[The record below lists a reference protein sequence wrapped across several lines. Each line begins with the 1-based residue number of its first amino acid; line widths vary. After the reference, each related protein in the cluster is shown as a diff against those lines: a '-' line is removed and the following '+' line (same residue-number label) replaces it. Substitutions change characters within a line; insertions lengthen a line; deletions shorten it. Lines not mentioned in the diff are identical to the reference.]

1 MHALLCLRLASFVLF
16 ALFGVLNIAFAAW
29 NLAVVGPAATR
40 VQGAD
45 IYTLTFSAISL
56 LVVGGMLIMHTRS
69 PRLWLEVT
77 WVGCFALL
85 SLGSAATTTTL
96 IPVTNC
102 GMTQATTDLQ
112 FCVSSN
118 AVVATNWVTTI
129 IYLGWFATVVIYGI
143 TRSFSDQDA
152 WFKEIK
158 DLDLRLDNVPDATV
172 NEKIAR
178 LPALHH
184 RPEVR
189 TSEYSVSTAKTE
201 KDDNLIAMPYSY
213 RGGPIG
219 VDAIN
224 GTPVYRPYSTTN
236 TWNQRSTDQSRTM
249 TPAPV
254 STRNFGSTDMSMGGS
269 PTPSANIG
277 SNPGSGPG
285 WANAT
290 YKCAASPSPA
300 VIMQAHKVPVQQSL
314 YGAQNAGYRRT
325 RSNTDPTRE
334 GQWFST
340 ISRSQPNQS
349 SIILVDERR
358 PSEAGVG
365 LSPQVSMGHAH
376 SLSTDSAFG
385 VGTKKPKHRP
395 PPLDLSRLSNI
406 KQAERR

>member
-1 MHALLCLRLASFVLF
+1 M
-16 ALFGVLNIAFAAW
+16 
-29 NLAVVGPAATR
+29 
-40 VQGAD
+40 
-45 IYTLTFSAISL
+45 
-56 LVVGGMLIMHTRS
+56 
-69 PRLWLEVT
+69 
-77 WVGCFALL
+77 
-85 SLGSAATTTTL
+85 
-96 IPVTNC
+96 
-102 GMTQATTDLQ
+102 
-112 FCVSSN
+112 
-118 AVVATNWVTTI
+118 
-129 IYLGWFATVVIYGI
+129 VIYGI

-158 DLDLRLDNVPDATV
+158 DVDLRLDNVPDAPL

-201 KDDNLIAMPYSY
+201 KDDNFIAVPYSY

-224 GTPVYRPYSTTN
+224 GAPVYRPYSTTN
-236 TWNQRSTDQSRTM
+236 TWNQRSADQSRIM
-249 TPAPV
+249 TPAPM
-254 STRNFGSTDMSMGGS
+254 STRNFGSTDMSTGGS
-269 PTPSANIG
+269 PMPSA
-277 SNPGSGPG
+277 NPGSGLG
-285 WANAT
+285 WVNTT
-290 YKCAASPSPA
+290 YKCTAPPSPA

-314 YGAQNAGYRRT
+314 YGAQIAGTGEYRRA

-365 LSPQVSMGHAH
+365 LSPQVSMGHAP